1 MSCSVICA
9 LSNCS
14 RRPSFFHLSL
24 IFSDRPSSSSGDG
37 LPSLISVKRKT
48 IEILSD
54 RSLHLQTD
62 QERIMRKWRN
72 LKELAEIC
80 EFQLSLFLESKSNS
94 SDVLRFYSIVWNAI
108 KSTRYRLKAKN
119 AEYLNGDCL
128 ILSWQNWIYVF
139 DPLQKPI
146 SD

>member
-1 MSCSVICA
+1 
-9 LSNCS
+9 
-14 RRPSFFHLSL
+14 
-24 IFSDRPSSSSGDG
+24 
-37 LPSLISVKRKT
+37 
-48 IEILSD
+48 
-54 RSLHLQTD
+54 
-62 QERIMRKWRN
+62 MRKWRN